1 MLHSLQEPDDDDDIK
16 VRARGQHKFPAIA
29 SMQPED
35 SAEQLSGM
43 PMPSRPRTAAQSA
56 SIGQQL
62 TAKAGSVTAS
72 DPASGQHARPVSQT
86 LPGAPGGVSSA
97 DSGAAVGLQPTG
109 TFAQQHSGVS
119 DSTGGQEGP
128 ASHHLAGADVGAY
141 DQNQSAGGAQQFD
154 DQGTSTRAVRQQQ
167 SRRAPSMEGQMAELS
182 EASGLEA
189 QAANVADV
197 YMQQEQQES
206 GTTQMVQ
213 QQGLASQQAK
223 AAAIANQAS
232 DSVEPSTTQSFR
244 SKQAQRGEAVYAPRD
259 LTVLEQYEADVVRAY
274 ATSFLAEAILQGML
288 PAAANSAAAEQH
300 EKLLAEVRQRNALNK
315 VRHLEEVQAE
325 RAAWEAHEQNVKR

>member
-16 VRARGQHKFPAIA
+16 VRPRGQRKFPRIA

-43 PMPSRPRTAAQSA
+43 PVPSRPRIAAQSA
-56 SIGQQL
+56 SVGQQL
-62 TAKAGSVTAS
+62 TAKADSFTTSEAASV
-72 DPASGQHARPVSQT
+72 QHARQASQT
-86 LPGAPGGVSSA
+86 VPGAPGAGSSA
-97 DSGAAVGLQPTG
+97 DSGSAASLQQTG
-109 TFAQQHSGVS
+109 TFSQQHRGVS

-128 ASHHLAGADVGAY
+128 ASHCLAGADVGAY
-141 DQNQSAGGAQQFD
+141 DQYQSADGAQQFD
-154 DQGTSTRAVRQQQ
+154 DEGTSTRAFRQQP
-167 SRRAPSMEGQMAELS
+167 SRRSSSMEGQITIVS

-189 QAANVADV
+189 QSANVADV
-197 YMQQEQQES
+197 YEQQEQQECS
-206 GTTQMVQ
+206 TMQMAQ
-213 QQGLASQQAK
+213 QPDLAYQEAETAALGHHASVAPLASTSQG
-223 AAAIANQAS
+223 S
-232 DSVEPSTTQSFR
+232 R
-244 SKQAQRGEAVYAPRD
+244 SKRAQRGASVYAPRD
-259 LTVLEQYEADVVRAY
+259 LTVLEQYEADVVHAY

-300 EKLLAEVRQRNALNK
+300 ANLLAEVRQRNALNK